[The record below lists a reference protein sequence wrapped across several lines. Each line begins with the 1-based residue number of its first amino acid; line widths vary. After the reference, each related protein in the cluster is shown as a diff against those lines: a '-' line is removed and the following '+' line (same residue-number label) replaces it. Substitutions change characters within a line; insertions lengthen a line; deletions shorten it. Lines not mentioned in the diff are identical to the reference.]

1 MRRFDALIV
10 PHLLSALLPLSMNP
24 DRLGVNW
31 PLGEY
36 DAGDS
41 RDDAVLPF
49 LRKGVVLGQPLQRAR
64 KRRAEGKLCSTATSP
79 PTRLGDVAVNHL
91 ISLCSLKRRCREGT
105 EALDEIVDRF
115 TP

>member
-1 MRRFDALIV
+1 VFA
-10 PHLLSALLPLSMNP
+10 LLSVSMNP

-31 PLGEY
+31 PLGEH

-41 RDDAVLPF
+41 RNDAVLPF
-49 LRKGVVLGQPLQRAR
+49 LRKWGILGQPLQRAR
-64 KRRAEGKLCSTATSP
+64 KRRADGKLCSTTTSP

-105 EALDEIVDRF
+105 KALDESVDRF